1 MRLLWDQYT
10 MAFPRV
16 SDLKR
21 FTGLSKR
28 PFTLLLTGIAVLIA
42 SVVFGRIVAPRID
55 MQISSVAF
63 AFALVCVQGLLILLA
78 GYLLAMA
85 VAVFTLG
92 KAWRDRYLVPYTP
105 ANSRDP
111 EAYLARIG
119 DRTLAFWIIVITL
132 WVLSTLGV
140 HFSTEKYL
148 LSFPVRGYHLVSF
161 RGEGSIGKIRGMR
174 EIVGRDLSRHLDPDD
189 FRERVRVHLNDED
202 QDVRAQAAWMVG
214 RLQLVSLETS
224 VRTLLR
230 HPDAQVRAQAAI
242 AEGQLRTAKGI
253 EALGEALQNERDED
267 VVEAIL
273 VGIGMARNTELA
285 EDIAQNIETFSEKNR
300 PFALWAVGESDAL
313 CAAREV
319 IKYTDE
325 RYEHETRCAA
335 MESMKK
341 IGTTD
346 QIDALR
352 EIFKGEDVWCELRV
366 WRGRS
371 SHPIKRDFYRMTVSA
386 ERIQEKALDSLFN
399 IAGPG
404 LKEDLATIIND
415 KRQEWLNRKH
425 ARRLYDLL
433 DPGHPRTPRNARN
446 CEFPPS
452 NEGAQ

>member
-1 MRLLWDQYT
+1 

-28 PFTLLLTGIAVLIA
+28 PFTLLLAGIAVLIA
-42 SVVFGRIVAPRID
+42 SVVFGHIVAPRID

-92 KAWRDRYLVPYTP
+92 AAWRDRYLVPYTP
-105 ANSRDP
+105 ANSKNP

-119 DRTLAFWIIVITL
+119 DRTLAFWVIAVTVWGL
-132 WVLSTLGV
+132 TTVGV
-140 HFSTEKYL
+140 HFATDTYL
-148 LSFPVRGYHLVSF
+148 LSFPMRGYHLVSF
-161 RGEGSIGKIRGMR
+161 RGESPIGKIRGMR

-189 FRERVRVHLNDED
+189 FRERVRVHLSDENNE
-202 QDVRAQAAWMVG
+202 VRAQAAWMVG
-214 RLQLVSLETS
+214 RLQLVSLEPS
-224 VRTLLR
+224 VRALLQ
-230 HPDAQVRAQAAI
+230 HPDVQVRAQAAI

-253 EALGEALQNERDED
+253 EALGRALKTERDEE

-273 VGIGMARNTELA
+273 IGIGMARNADLA
-285 EDIAQNIETFSEKNR
+285 EDIARNIETFSEKNR

-313 CAAREV
+313 CAARDV

-325 RYEHETRCAA
+325 RNAHETRCAA
-335 MESMKK
+335 MEAMKK
-341 IGTTD
+341 IGTIE
-346 QIDALR
+346 QIDALK
-352 EIFKGEDVWCELRV
+352 EIYQGEDVWCELRV

-371 SHPIKRDFYRMTVSA
+371 SNPIKRDFYRMTVSA

-415 KRQEWLNRKH
+415 KSQEWLNRKH

-433 DPGHPRTPRNARN
+433 DPGHPRTPRKATN
-446 CEFPPS
+446 CEFPSS
-452 NEGAQ
+452 NEGAP